1 MTDDPAP
8 RTEGAKSTV
17 LVLGLG
23 NVLFGDDGL
32 GVIAIV
38 LLKERYEIPEGVCV
52 ADGGTLGLS
61 LLPLLQQSR
70 HALLVDAVRC
80 ANAAPGTLVRLDGA
94 DVGPAVRERLSPHQ
108 VGVAD
113 LLDSARL
120 LGGNPA
126 EVTLIGLVPEVME
139 WSIGRSRTVS
149 DNIEALVEAIVHEV
163 ESLGYP
169 MLERVQ
175 AGAGRRPDHPLIGH
189 FGV

>member
-1 MTDDPAP
+1 MTDAA
-8 RTEGAKSTV
+8 E
-17 LVLGLG
+17 LLILGLG

-32 GVIAIV
+32 GVIAV
-38 LLKERYEIPEGVCV
+38 ALLTERYEMPDGVCA

-70 HALLVDAVRC
+70 RALLVDAIRC
-80 ANAAPGTLVRLDGA
+80 PGAAPGSLVRLDGA

-113 LLDSARL
+113 LLDAARL

-126 EVTLIGLVPEVME
+126 EVTLIGLVPDMME
-139 WSIGRSRTVS
+139 WSVGRSKAVS
-149 DNIEALVEAIVHEV
+149 DSMELLIEAIAHEV

-169 MLERVQ
+169 MLDRPQ
-175 AGAGRRPDHPLIGH
+175 AGAGPRPDHTLVRH
-189 FGV
+189 FGM